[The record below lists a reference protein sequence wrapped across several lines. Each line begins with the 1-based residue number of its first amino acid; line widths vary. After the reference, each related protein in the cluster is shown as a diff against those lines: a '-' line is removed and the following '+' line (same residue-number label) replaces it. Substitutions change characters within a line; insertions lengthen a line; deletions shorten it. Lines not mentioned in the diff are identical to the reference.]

1 MKYPYYLALIAALTA
16 ATGCNESQSTS
27 DTASGNDTTATTA
40 TTATTTKSSPVTAAV
55 AETVIATINGQPIT
69 KAQLAVYNGQRKP
82 PNNSAEANSD
92 EVIMKELVSLELMR
106 QEGISKGLDKQPM
119 VIATIA
125 QQERTALAGAA
136 IQNFL
141 ANSPI
146 TDADAQKVYDEQMSK
161 PTREFNAR
169 HILVKE
175 QDEAVAIVD
184 LLDKGGDFSELAKEK
199 STGPSGASGGEL
211 GWFNESQMVKP
222 FSEAA
227 AQLEKGQYTKT
238 PVQTQFG
245 WHVIILDDSRES
257 TPVPFDDVKDRIKML
272 LANQNMQQHVE
283 ELRNAATIEIK

>member
-1 MKYPYYLALIAALTA
+1 MK
-16 ATGCNESQSTS
+16 
-27 DTASGNDTTATTA
+27 
-40 TTATTTKSSPVTAAV
+40 
-55 AETVIATINGQPIT
+55 
-69 KAQLAVYNGQRKP
+69 
-82 PNNSAEANSD
+82 
-92 EVIMKELVSLELMR
+92 
-106 QEGISKGLDKQPM
+106 DKQPM
-119 VIATIA
+119 VIATID

-136 IQNFL
+136 IQDFL

-146 TDADAQKVYDEQMSK
+146 TDDDAKKIYDEQMGKATS
-161 PTREFNAR
+161 EFNAR

-175 QDEAVAIVD
+175 QDEAVAIID

-245 WHVIILDDSRES
+245 WHVIILDDSRAS
-257 TPVPFDDVKDRIKML
+257 TPVPYDDVKDRIKML

-283 ELRNAATIEIK
+283 ELRNAANIEIK

>member
-1 MKYPYYLALIAALTA
+1 MKYPYYLALITSLAALT
-16 ATGCNESQSTS
+16 GCDQVQNNDSGADNSA
-27 DTASGNDTTATTA
+27 TAST
-40 TTATTTKSSPVTAAV
+40 V
-55 AETVIATINGQPIT
+55 AETPAAEGIVIATVNGQPIT
-69 KAQLAVYNGQRKP
+69 KAELAVYSGQRKS
-82 PNNSAEANSD
+82 PNNTPEANSD
-92 EVIMKELVSLELMR
+92 EVIIKELVSLELMR
-106 QEGISKGLDKQPM
+106 QESISKGLDKQPM
-119 VIATIA
+119 VIATID

-136 IQNFL
+136 IQDFL
-141 ANSPI
+141 ANSPV
-146 TDADAQKVYDEQMSK
+146 TDDDAKKVYDEQMGK
-161 PTREFNAR
+161 ATREFNAR

-175 QDEAVAIVD
+175 QDEAVAIID

-245 WHVIILDDSRES
+245 WHVIILDDSRAS
-257 TPVPFDDVKDRIKML
+257 TPVPYDDVKDRIKML

-283 ELRNAATIEIK
+283 ELRNAANIEIK

>member
-1 MKYPYYLALIAALTA
+1 MKYPYYLALITSLAALT
-16 ATGCNESQSTS
+16 GCDQVQNNDSGADNSA
-27 DTASGNDTTATTA
+27 TAST
-40 TTATTTKSSPVTAAV
+40 V
-55 AETVIATINGQPIT
+55 AETPAAEGIVIATVNGQPIT
-69 KAQLAVYNGQRKP
+69 KAELAVYSGQRKSQ
-82 PNNSAEANSD
+82 NNTPEANSD
-92 EVIMKELVSLELMR
+92 EVIIKELVSLELMR
-106 QEGISKGLDKQPM
+106 QEGMSKGLDKQPM
-119 VIATIA
+119 VIATID

-136 IQNFL
+136 IQDFL
-141 ANSPI
+141 ANSPV
-146 TDADAQKVYDEQMSK
+146 TDDDAKKVYDEQMGK
-161 PTREFNAR
+161 ATREFNAR

-175 QDEAVAIVD
+175 QDEAVAIID

-245 WHVIILDDSRES
+245 WHVIILDDSRAS
-257 TPVPFDDVKDRIKML
+257 TPVPYDDVKDRIKML

-283 ELRNAATIEIK
+283 ELRNAANIEIK

>member
-1 MKYPYYLALIAALTA
+1 MKYPYYLALITSLAALT
-16 ATGCNESQSTS
+16 GCDQVQNNDSGADNSA
-27 DTASGNDTTATTA
+27 TAST
-40 TTATTTKSSPVTAAV
+40 V
-55 AETVIATINGQPIT
+55 AETPAAEGIVIATVNGQPIT
-69 KAQLAVYNGQRKP
+69 KAELAVYSGQRKS
-82 PNNSAEANSD
+82 PNNTPEANSD
-92 EVIMKELVSLELMR
+92 EVIIKELVSLELMR
-106 QEGISKGLDKQPM
+106 QEGMSKGLDKQPM
-119 VIATIA
+119 VIATID

-136 IQNFL
+136 IQDFL
-141 ANSPI
+141 ANSPV
-146 TDADAQKVYDEQMSK
+146 TDDDAKKVYDEQMGK
-161 PTREFNAR
+161 ATREFNAR

-175 QDEAVAIVD
+175 QDEAVAIID

-245 WHVIILDDSRES
+245 WHVIILDDSRAS
-257 TPVPFDDVKDRIKML
+257 TPVPYDDVKDRIKML

-283 ELRNAATIEIK
+283 ELRNAANIEIK

>member
-1 MKYPYYLALIAALTA
+1 MKYPYYLALITSLAALT
-16 ATGCNESQSTS
+16 GCDQVQNNDSSA
-27 DTASGNDTTATTA
+27 DNNATAST
-40 TTATTTKSSPVTAAV
+40 V
-55 AETVIATINGQPIT
+55 AETPAAEGVVIATVNGQPIT
-69 KAQLAVYNGQRKP
+69 SSELAVYSGQRKP
-82 PNNSAEANSD
+82 PNNTPEANSE

-106 QEGISKGLDKQPM
+106 QESISKGLDKQPM
-119 VIATIA
+119 VIATID

-136 IQNFL
+136 IQDFL
-141 ANSPI
+141 ANSPV
-146 TDADAQKVYDEQMSK
+146 TDDAAKKVYDEQMGKATS
-161 PTREFNAR
+161 EFNAR

-175 QDEAVAIVD
+175 QDEAVAIID

-245 WHVIILDDSRES
+245 WHVIILDDSRAS
-257 TPVPFDDVKDRIKML
+257 TPVPYDDVKDRIKML

-283 ELRNAATIEIK
+283 ELRNAANIEIK

>member
-1 MKYPYYLALIAALTA
+1 MKYPYYLALITSLAALT
-16 ATGCNESQSTS
+16 GCDQVQNNDSGADNSA
-27 DTASGNDTTATTA
+27 TAST
-40 TTATTTKSSPVTAAV
+40 V
-55 AETVIATINGQPIT
+55 AETPAAEGIVIATVNGQPIT
-69 KAQLAVYNGQRKP
+69 KAELAVYSGQRKS
-82 PNNSAEANSD
+82 PNNTPEANSD
-92 EVIMKELVSLELMR
+92 EVIIKELVSLELMR
-106 QEGISKGLDKQPM
+106 QEGMSKGLDKQPM
-119 VIATIA
+119 VIATID

-136 IQNFL
+136 IQDFL
-141 ANSPI
+141 ANSPV
-146 TDADAQKVYDEQMSK
+146 TDDAAKKVYDEQMGK
-161 PTREFNAR
+161 ATREFNAR

-175 QDEAVAIVD
+175 QDEAVAIID

-245 WHVIILDDSRES
+245 WHVIILDDSRAS
-257 TPVPFDDVKDRIKML
+257 TPVPYDDVKDRIKML

-283 ELRNAATIEIK
+283 ELRNAANIEIK

>member
-1 MKYPYYLALIAALTA
+1 MKYPYYLALITSLAALT
-16 ATGCNESQSTS
+16 GCDQVQNNDSGADNSA
-27 DTASGNDTTATTA
+27 TAST
-40 TTATTTKSSPVTAAV
+40 V
-55 AETVIATINGQPIT
+55 AETPAAEGIVIATVNGQPIT
-69 KAQLAVYNGQRKP
+69 KAELAVYSGQRKS
-82 PNNSAEANSD
+82 PNNTPEANSD
-92 EVIMKELVSLELMR
+92 EVIIKELVSLELMR
-106 QEGISKGLDKQPM
+106 QEGMNKGLDKQPM
-119 VIATIA
+119 VIATID

-136 IQNFL
+136 IQDFL
-141 ANSPI
+141 ANSPV
-146 TDADAQKVYDEQMSK
+146 TDDDAKKVYDEQMGK
-161 PTREFNAR
+161 ATREFNAR

-175 QDEAVAIVD
+175 QDEAVAIID

-245 WHVIILDDSRES
+245 WHVIILDDSRAS
-257 TPVPFDDVKDRIKML
+257 TPVPYDDVKDRIKML

-283 ELRNAATIEIK
+283 ELRNAANIEIK

>member
-1 MKYPYYLALIAALTA
+1 MKYPYYLALITSLAALT
-16 ATGCNESQSTS
+16 GCDQLQSNN
-27 DTASGNDTTATTA
+27 SGADNSATTS
-40 TTATTTKSSPVTAAV
+40 TV
-55 AETVIATINGQPIT
+55 AETPAAEGIVIATVNGQPIT
-69 KAQLAVYNGQRKP
+69 RSELAVYSGQRKP
-82 PNNSAEANSD
+82 PNNTPEANSE

-106 QEGISKGLDKQPM
+106 QESISKGLDKQPM
-119 VIATIA
+119 VIATIE

-136 IQNFL
+136 IQDFL

-146 TDADAQKVYDEQMSK
+146 TDDDAKKIYDEQMSK

-175 QDEAVAIVD
+175 QDEAVAIID

-283 ELRNAATIEIK
+283 ELRNAANIEIN

>member
-16 ATGCNESQSTS
+16 ITGCNESQSTS
-27 DTASGNDTTATTA
+27 DADGSSATPATTA
-40 TTATTTKSSPVTAAV
+40 KTSPATPAAD
-55 AETVIATINGQPIT
+55 ATVIATVNGQPIT
-69 KAQLAVYNGQRKP
+69 KAELGVYGGQRKP
-82 PNNSAEANSD
+82 PNNTPEASSE
-92 EVIMKELVSLELMR
+92 EVIIKELVSLELMR
-106 QEGISKGLDKQPM
+106 QEAMSKGLDKQPM
-119 VIATIA
+119 VIATID

-141 ANSPI
+141 ANSPV
-146 TDADAQKVYDEQMSK
+146 TDDAAKKVYDEQMGK
-161 PTREFNAR
+161 PTSEFNAR

-175 QDEAVAIVD
+175 QDEAVAIID

-283 ELRNAATIEIK
+283 ELRNAANIEIK

>member
-1 MKYPYYLALIAALTA
+1 MKYPYYLALITSLAALT
-16 ATGCNESQSTS
+16 GCDQLQSNNS
-27 DTASGNDTTATTA
+27 GADNSATAST
-40 TTATTTKSSPVTAAV
+40 V
-55 AETVIATINGQPIT
+55 AETPAAEGIVIATVNGQAIT
-69 KAQLAVYNGQRKP
+69 RSELAVYSGQRKP
-82 PNNSAEANSD
+82 PNNTPEASSE

-106 QEGISKGLDKQPM
+106 QESISKGLDKQPM
-119 VIATIA
+119 VIATID

-136 IQNFL
+136 IQDFL

-146 TDADAQKVYDEQMSK
+146 TDDDAKKIYDEQMGK
-161 PTREFNAR
+161 PTSEFNAR

-175 QDEAVAIVD
+175 QDEAVAIID

-245 WHVIILDDSRES
+245 WHVIILDDSREN

-283 ELRNAATIEIK
+283 ELRNAANIEIK

>member
-1 MKYPYYLALIAALTA
+1 MKYPYYLALIASLTA

-27 DTASGNDTTATTA
+27 DADGSIATP
-40 TTATTTKSSPVTAAV
+40 ATTTKTSPVTSAV
-55 AETVIATINGQPIT
+55 AETVIATVNGQPIT
-69 KAQLAVYNGQRKP
+69 KAELAVYSGQRKS
-82 PNNSAEANSD
+82 PNNTPEANSD
-92 EVIMKELVSLELMR
+92 EVIIKELVSLELMR
-106 QEGISKGLDKQPM
+106 QEGMSKGLDKQPM
-119 VIATIA
+119 VIATID

-136 IQNFL
+136 IQDFL
-141 ANSPI
+141 ANSPV
-146 TDADAQKVYDEQMSK
+146 TDDDAKKVYDEQMGK
-161 PTREFNAR
+161 ATREFNAR

-175 QDEAVAIVD
+175 QDEAVAIID

-245 WHVIILDDSRES
+245 WHVIILDDSRAS
-257 TPVPFDDVKDRIKML
+257 TPVPYDDVKDRIKML

-283 ELRNAATIEIK
+283 ELRNAANIEIK